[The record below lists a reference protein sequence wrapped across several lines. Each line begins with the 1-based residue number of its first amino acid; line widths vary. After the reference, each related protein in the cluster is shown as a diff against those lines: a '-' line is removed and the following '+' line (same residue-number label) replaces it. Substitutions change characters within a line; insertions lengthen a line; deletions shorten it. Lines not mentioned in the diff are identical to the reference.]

1 MMTERNKN
9 CRISLA
15 LNWKSRVQSGLQISW
30 CASASLVHN
39 REGGPIMTRSLSLL
53 SAVLALTTMAFAGRA
68 AAQPGGVPI
77 EFDRSFPQVKSI
89 TIDPKTPV
97 QDLLPAP
104 KTSKPAAPFN
114 DDLRQVTEVGVG
126 EPISRRL
133 QFQES
138 VQQ

>member
-1 MMTERNKN
+1 MLQ
-9 CRISLA
+9 ISLA

-53 SAVLALTTMAFAGRA
+53 SAALALMTMAFVGRA
-68 AAQPGGVPI
+68 AAQPGEVPI
-77 EFDRSFPQVKSI
+77 EFGPVVQVKGI

-104 KTSKPAAPFN
+104 KTSKAAAPFN

-138 VQQ
+138 VQQTADIFA